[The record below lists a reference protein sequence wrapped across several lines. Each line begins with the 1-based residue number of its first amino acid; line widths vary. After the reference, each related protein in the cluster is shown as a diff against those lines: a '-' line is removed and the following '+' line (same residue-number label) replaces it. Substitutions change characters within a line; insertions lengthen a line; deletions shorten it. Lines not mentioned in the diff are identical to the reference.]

1 MLDSAPYSLDPRNAL
16 INGVTMDGIYEFV
29 RIDDRFSDIKT
40 EAGEYLQTWYEYL
53 PEEIVNGTAKEGTS
67 SDSGVAWR
75 CDDPRQYVDGQGFL
89 ELAGKERLAIVA
101 PEKILCTQPRRTAS
115 PYFHRYCRNW

>member
-1 MLDSAPYSLDPRNAL
+1 MRGQEMERGLFTASTPYQGYGADSAPYSLDPRNAL

-53 PEEIVNGTAKEGTS
+53 PEEIVNGTAKEGS
-67 SDSGVAWR
+67 NPLNLSLHGGS
-75 CDDPRQYVDGQGFL
+75 DDPRQ
-89 ELAGKERLAIVA
+89 
-101 PEKILCTQPRRTAS
+101 
-115 PYFHRYCRNW
+115 